1 MNPEFRGADACL
13 TVGQALRLSPAVDP
27 RDARLLLRHVLGA
40 TQAQLIA
47 YPERALSAAERARYL
62 TLVDRRAAGEPVAY
76 LLGVREFFSLD
87 LRVTPDVLIPRPET
101 EHLVEHALARLAP
114 GAGRRALDLGTGS
127 GAVAIA
133 LARSRPDA
141 LVIAAD
147 ISEAALALA
156 RENARRHS
164 AAVLFLRSDWMTPI
178 EGAFDLIVSNPP
190 YVPSDDPHLDL
201 GDVRFEPRLALVAGK
216 DGLDCIRKIVLQART
231 RLREGGWLLFEHGY
245 DQGPASLRLLEEAG
259 YDELTS
265 LRDLA
270 GHPRVSAGRWRG

>member
-1 MNPEFRGADACL
+1 VNPEFRGADACL

-47 YPERALSAAERARYL
+47 YPERALSAAERERYL

-133 LARSRPDA
+133 LALSRPDA

-190 YVPSDDPHLDL
+190 YVRSDDPHLDL

-216 DGLDCIRKIVLQART
+216 DGLDCIRTIVLQART

-245 DQGPASLRLLEEAG
+245 DQGPAGLGLLEEAG
-259 YDELTS
+259 YAELTS
-265 LRDLA
+265 LRDLV
-270 GHPRVSAGRWRG
+270 GHLRVSAGRWRG